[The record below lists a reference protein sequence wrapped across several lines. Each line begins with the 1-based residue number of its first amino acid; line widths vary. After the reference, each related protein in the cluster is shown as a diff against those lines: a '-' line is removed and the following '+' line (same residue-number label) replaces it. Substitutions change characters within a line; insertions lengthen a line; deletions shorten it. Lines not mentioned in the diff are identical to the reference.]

1 MTGREPRGTLAHV
14 RFARVI
20 GRVVCTRKVLPL
32 QGYPLLLIEPTN
44 ARGEAAGAP
53 LVAVDT
59 GQYGDDEW
67 VFYVTSREASL
78 PLRDPFCPVDAALVG
93 KVDRVDLEDGTTV
106 LDLAPRAAAP

>member
-1 MTGREPRGTLAHV
+1 M

-20 GRVVCTRKVLPL
+20 GRVVCTRKVPPL
-32 QGYPLLLIEPTN
+32 RGYRLLLIEPTT
-44 ARGEAAGAP
+44 ARGEPAGAP

-78 PLRDPFCPVDAALVG
+78 PLRDPFCPVDAAVVG
-93 KVDRVDLEDGTTV
+93 KVDRVDLEGDTAV
-106 LDLAPRAAAP
+106 LGVASRPAAR

>member
-1 MTGREPRGTLAHV
+1 V

-20 GRVVCTRKVLPL
+20 GRVVSTRKVPPL
-32 QGYPLLLIEPTN
+32 EGYRLLLIEPTT

-78 PLRDPFCPVDAALVG
+78 PLRDPFCPVDAAVVG

-106 LDLAPRAAAP
+106 LDLAPRVAAP

>member
-1 MTGREPRGTLAHV
+1 M

-20 GRVVCTRKVLPL
+20 GRVVSTRKVAPL
-32 QGYPLLLIEPTN
+32 QGYRLLLIEPTT
-44 ARGEAAGAP
+44 AHGEAAGAP

-78 PLRDPFCPVDAALVG
+78 PLRDPFCPVDAAVVG
-93 KVDRVDLEDGTTV
+93 KIDRVDLEDGTAV
-106 LDLAPRAAAP
+106 LDLAPRATAK